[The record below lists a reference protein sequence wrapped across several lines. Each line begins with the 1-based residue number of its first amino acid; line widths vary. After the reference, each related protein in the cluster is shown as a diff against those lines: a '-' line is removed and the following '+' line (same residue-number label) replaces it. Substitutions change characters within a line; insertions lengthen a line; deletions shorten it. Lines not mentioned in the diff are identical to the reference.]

1 MLAIKR
7 QQIILE
13 YLDTHK
19 AATTKHLSELTGASL
34 ATLRRDL
41 NHMAQQGLLKK
52 THGGA
57 QAVPIETDPP
67 KSDCPSL
74 DYDPY
79 LSFKNAIAK
88 KAADLIASGDIIFIG
103 AGMTCN
109 LLCRYINENHP
120 EKLTVVTTNVTAVT
134 ELARNPN
141 ISTLLLGGNIHTG
154 TNHIETLDEYTV
166 QSLEQLYLDKVFITV
181 DGIDLTYGY
190 SIINRAQLPL
200 YNHLLRNSKELYLLA
215 NKGKFDKRTFTHFC
229 NLKDVRNVI
238 TNPSIQQ
245 NYLEYYRE
253 QGIHVIVTD

>member
-1 MLAIKR
+1 MLAVKR

-19 AATTKHLSELTGASL
+19 AATTKLLSELTGASL

-67 KSDCPSL
+67 KHDCPSL

-79 LSFKNAIAK
+79 LSFKNALAK
-88 KAADLIASGDIIFIG
+88 KAADLIVSGDIIFIG

-120 EKLTVVTTNVTAVT
+120 EKLTAVHTHGPEKSRCFAVGGSQTAENIDGHGEKT
-134 ELARNPN
+134 DKYYYKYFGKNPV
-141 ISTLLLGGNIHTG
+141 S
-154 TNHIETLDEYTV
+154 EPDY
-166 QSLEQLYLDKVFITV
+166 K
-181 DGIDLTYGY
+181 
-190 SIINRAQLPL
+190 
-200 YNHLLRNSKELYLLA
+200 
-215 NKGKFDKRTFTHFC
+215 
-229 NLKDVRNVI
+229 
-238 TNPSIQQ
+238 
-245 NYLEYYRE
+245 
-253 QGIHVIVTD
+253 